1 MNLLPSLDVIGQGHR
16 WTLVNKPAGIA
27 VERNKTLDTVELR
40 AVRQF
45 RRSRATKDP
54 YVGIVHRLD
63 KPTSGCLLL
72 THNKSTLVDF
82 QQQWEDRKVTKTYW
96 ALVNIPPS
104 QKSGILTHYIFR
116 DRTGRKAI
124 ASARPLRNAK
134 KAELHFKLILSEAD
148 YTLLEIKL
156 MTGRFH
162 QIRAQLAAI
171 GSPIIGDSLYGDVSL
186 FRENIIALHARS
198 LSFEAYLEDPATG
211 GKKETLSYEAT
222 LPTYWPM
229 NDDSLS

>member
-1 MNLLPSLDVIGQGHR
+1 MSLLPSLDVIGQGHR
-16 WTLVNKPAGIA
+16 WSLINKPAGIA
-27 VERNKTLDTVELR
+27 VERNKTIDTVELR

-82 QQQWEDRKVTKTYW
+82 QKQWRTRQVKKIYW
-96 ALVNIPPS
+96 ALVNVPPS
-104 QKSGILTHYIFR
+104 QKTGSLTHYIIR

-124 ASARPLRNAK
+124 ASARPIKNAL
-134 KAELHFKLILSEAD
+134 KAELSFRILRSEAEF
-148 YTLLEIKL
+148 TLLEIEL
-156 MTGRFH
+156 QTGRFH
-162 QIRAQLAAI
+162 QIRAQLSAI
-171 GSPIIGDSLYGDVSL
+171 GCPIIGDSLYGDTSL
-186 FRENIIALHARS
+186 FRESIIALHARS

-211 GKKETLSYEAT
+211 GKKKKLTYEAS
-222 LPTYWPM
+222 LPAYWPI
-229 NDDSLS
+229 NDDLLA